1 MCVCMR
7 VSTNLPAVWRES
19 LRASVEGVNASGKS
33 SESATSGNSG
43 HDAPRDARK
52 ERPCLRVE
60 LVCQTD
66 TKAHDPFWDGPRLSP
81 AFVTQLL
88 GQVMAP
94 ERNIAPR
101 RVYGDRRASE
111 ALIFDTRA

>member
-1 MCVCMR
+1 MCLCMR

-33 SESATSGNSG
+33 SESATSGS
-43 HDAPRDARK
+43 DRRDTPRDARK
-52 ERPCLRVE
+52 ERPHLRVE

-101 RVYGDRRASE
+101 RVYGENDANE
-111 ALIFDTRA
+111 AVIFDARA